1 MRPPYGR
8 RRPGTLRVLRE
19 EGYVPVTWSVTLWD
33 WSKGVTTEKIMRKAE
48 RQISGGDVILLHDGC
63 DVAMGYDRSH
73 SVEATEQILAR
84 WKDQEGYEF
93 VTIPEMID
101 ATGFDVPGV
110 RIFIWHGYLLAGTG
124 SNVFARELARQ
135 WGNAGHDVTV
145 FSQEPNP
152 GDYDLGGAATVRPDV
167 GGLLPVFV
175 LDRYEGYRVQQ
186 VQATSREEL
195 DAWVEANAA
204 AIREH
209 LPADLV
215 VAGHLILGG
224 PVGAATGARY
234 VVLAHGSE
242 LEYSMRG
249 NAELSAWG
257 AEAAAGA
264 AAVIVGSEHIRSVVE
279 EVCGP
284 VERVHAVPPGV
295 DVEVWQPQARAEA
308 LAALVAEAR
317 LDPPNPG
324 NANERQPDADN
335 AERLAEFLAGD
346 APTVV
351 YFGKLI
357 ENKGVQLLIAALREV
372 GCRAVIVGFGPD
384 RAEFER
390 QAEGLPVLF
399 TGPLEHRH
407 LIHLCALADAAVVP
421 SIFPEAF
428 GMVAAEAAA
437 AGLPADRRA
446 PLRPG
451 RDRAGPRALLP
462 RRQGPARELPERRR
476 GRARGAAQ
484 RDPRACPP
492 PSAPSCAPRRA
503 RPSSSSGAGRASP
516 SGSSPRAPRPTP

>member
-1 MRPPYGR
+1 MHAPPTSLEVIREGGVRVRDDPRDDR
-8 RRPGTLRVLRE
+8 RHRLR
-19 EGYVPVTWSVTLWD
+19 S
-33 WSKGVTTEKIMRKAE
+33 A
-48 RQISGGDVILLHDGC
+48 
-63 DVAMGYDRSH
+63 
-73 SVEATEQILAR
+73 
-84 WKDQEGYEF
+84 
-93 VTIPEMID
+93 
-101 ATGFDVPGV
+101 GV

-175 LDRYEGYRVQQ
+175 IDRYEGYRVQQ

-204 AIREH
+204 AIRER

-264 AAVIVGSEHIRSVVE
+264 AAVIVGSEHIRNVVE

-284 VERVHAVPPGV
+284 VERMHAVPPGV
-295 DVEVWQPQARAEA
+295 DIEVWRPQARADA
-308 LAALVAEAR
+308 LAALVAEAHQ
-317 LDPPNPG
+317 DPPNPG
-324 NANERQPDADN
+324 NASERLPDSGN

-346 APTVV
+346 TPTVV

-372 GCRAVIVGFGPD
+372 GCRGVIVGFGPD

-437 AGLPADRRA
+437 AGCPPIVAHHSGLAEIAQGLERFYPAGKGRLASFPSGDAAELAERLNSILALPAAERA
-446 PLRPG
+446 ELRAAA
-451 RDRAGPRALLP
+451 RAAVV
-462 RRQGPARELPERRR
+462 ELWSWKSVAERIL
-476 GRARGAAQ
+476 AAGI
-484 RDPRACPP
+484 
-492 PSAPSCAPRRA
+492 APVL
-503 RPSSSSGAGRASP
+503 
-516 SGSSPRAPRPTP
+516 